1 MPSRA
6 IATGRATKRGTA
18 SGASGFI
25 PQNNLMSETLATR
38 TPRASSTDKSNS
50 KSSNATDSKVR
61 GQHDSSKR
69 EPSRDNAFQWG
80 SAGAIASAALG
91 GAIIAVAA
99 NLGRKAAVQGVSAV
113 AGNWADS
120 LAAEHKMVLA
130 LFDKMLDTDNDQTK
144 KRALLL
150 LQLAHALDKHAY
162 AEEHVVY
169 PCLRENNDASVAEL
183 LEKEHG
189 EVKTFLH
196 RLGNMPKDSSEWL
209 DVVSEFRTSVA
220 HHAAMEEHEVFPQL
234 RAQIDEAMDKR
245 ITKEVNKA
253 GFMMA

>member
-1 MPSRA
+1 M
-6 IATGRATKRGTA
+6 
-18 SGASGFI
+18 
-25 PQNNLMSETLATR
+25 ATR
-38 TPRASSTDKSNS
+38 TPRTSTASSRTERTS
-50 KSSNATDSKVR
+50 KNINARRSSGSAASQS
-61 GQHDSSKR
+61 GGESF
-69 EPSRDNAFQWG
+69 FQWG
-80 SAGAIASAALG
+80 SAGAIAGAALG

-99 NLGRKAAVQGVSAV
+99 NLGRKAAIQGISAV

-120 LAAEHKMVLA
+120 LAAEHKAVLA

-150 LQLAHALDKHAY
+150 LQLGHALDKHAY

-196 RLGNMPKDSSEWL
+196 RLGHMPKDTPEWL
-209 DVVSEFRTSVA
+209 DVVSEFRASIAT
-220 HHAAMEEHEVFPQL
+220 HMAMEENEVFPQL
-234 RAQIDEAMDKR
+234 RAQIDETLDKR

>member
-1 MPSRA
+1 M
-6 IATGRATKRGTA
+6 
-18 SGASGFI
+18 
-25 PQNNLMSETLATR
+25 ATR
-38 TPRASSTDKSNS
+38 TPPNSTARNS
-50 KSSNATDSKVR
+50 KARNSGEKTTK
-61 GQHDSSKR
+61 
-69 EPSRDNAFQWG
+69 PSARDNAFQWG
-80 SAGAIASAALG
+80 SAGAIAGAALG
-91 GAIIAVAA
+91 GAMIAVAA
-99 NLGRKAAVQGVSAV
+99 NLGRKAAVQGISAV

-150 LQLAHALDKHAY
+150 LQLGHALDKHAY

-169 PCLRENNDASVAEL
+169 PCLRENNDASIAEL

-196 RLGNMPKDSSEWL
+196 RLANMPKDSPEWL
-209 DVVSEFRTSVA
+209 GVVSEFRTSVA

>member
-1 MPSRA
+1 M
-6 IATGRATKRGTA
+6 
-18 SGASGFI
+18 
-25 PQNNLMSETLATR
+25 ATR
-38 TPRASSTDKSNS
+38 TNRTSTENRSSDGRSGKR
-50 KSSNATDSKVR
+50 SSR
-61 GQHDSSKR
+61 ESS
-69 EPSRDNAFQWG
+69 AFEWG

-91 GAIIAVAA
+91 GAMIAVAA
-99 NLGRKAAVQGVSAV
+99 NLGRKAAVQGFSAA

-120 LAAEHKMVLA
+120 LAAEHKAVLA
-130 LFDKMLDTDNDQTK
+130 LFDKMLDTDDDQTK

-150 LQLAHALDKHAY
+150 MQLGHALDKHAY

-196 RLGNMPKDSSEWL
+196 RLTNMPKGSPEWL
-209 DVVSEFRTSVA
+209 GVVSEFRASVA
-220 HHAAMEEHEVFPQL
+220 HHAAMEENEVFPQL
-234 RAQIDEAMDKR
+234 RAQIDEALDKR

-253 GFMMA
+253 GFLMA

>member
-1 MPSRA
+1 MATPTGTNTANNRADSLKGSRSKEGE
-6 IATGRATKRGTA
+6 TRET
-18 SGASGFI
+18 SGD
-25 PQNNLMSETLATR
+25 
-38 TPRASSTDKSNS
+38 ST
-50 KSSNATDSKVR
+50 
-61 GQHDSSKR
+61 
-69 EPSRDNAFQWG
+69 FQWG
-80 SAGAIASAALG
+80 SAGAIAGAALG

-99 NLGRKAAVQGVSAV
+99 NFGRKAAIQGISAS

-144 KRALLL
+144 RRALLL
-150 LQLAHALDKHAY
+150 LQLGHALDKHAY

-169 PCLRENNDASVAEL
+169 TSLRENNDASTAEL

-196 RLGNMPKDSSEWL
+196 RLGNMPKDSPEWI
-209 DVVSEFRTSVA
+209 DVVSEFRANVA
-220 HHAAMEEHEVFPQL
+220 QHMAMEENEVFPQL

>member
-1 MPSRA
+1 M
-6 IATGRATKRGTA
+6 
-18 SGASGFI
+18 
-25 PQNNLMSETLATR
+25 ATR
-38 TPRASSTDKSNS
+38 TTKSPNDGSSTKTSAP
-50 KSSNATDSKVR
+50 SS
-61 GQHDSSKR
+61 
-69 EPSRDNAFQWG
+69 NAFQWG

-91 GAIIAVAA
+91 GAMIAVAA
-99 NLGRKAAVQGVSAV
+99 NLGRKAAVQGISAA

-120 LAAEHKMVLA
+120 LAAEHKMALA

-150 LQLAHALDKHAY
+150 LQLGHALDKHAY

-196 RLGNMPKDSSEWL
+196 RLANMPKDSPAWL
-209 DVVSEFRTSVA
+209 GVVSEFRASFA
-220 HHAAMEEHEVFPQL
+220 HHAAMEENEVFPQL